1 MIKFLSRLFGKK
13 SASPIPPPTRVI
25 APFPDDY
32 AAEAKN
38 MVRLIRSY
46 SDETTEEEIES
57 VNEFFFNTTNWIDH
71 GHDVN
76 LDSFYDLIVA
86 IMKYMRSEVSTDQGN
101 DFRLDHE
108 LYVEG
113 VQDKDFFLAPEN
125 EGFLLK
131 LIALGPEADHFLCCL
146 LSELRSRLSQS
157 FIDLSFEIVTKRS
170 TLNDCE
176 HIQDWPAKYNFNSDV
191 EVSGNVIA
199 EFIQSDRLSESQIA
213 KVIKFLNEIGKQ
225 LEQWQI
231 DTCNFH
237 LAQCSVT
244 PSDYLK
250 TLSKNHT
257 SRFGWVKE
265 DNGDW
270 DFIEISISELAQKNL
285 EARKSIAE

>member
-1 MIKFLSRLFGKK
+1 MNTNDYEKEAQVVIRALKESKEDEYEETLDL
-13 SASPIPPPTRVI
+13 ASEFYENTIEWINDGETVNLESFFEFIVYVRKYL
-25 APFPDDY
+25 PD
-32 AAEAKN
+32 
-38 MVRLIRSY
+38 
-46 SDETTEEEIES
+46 
-57 VNEFFFNTTNWIDH
+57 WID
-71 GHDVN
+71 
-76 LDSFYDLIVA
+76 
-86 IMKYMRSEVSTDQGN
+86 GN
-101 DFRLDHE
+101 GFRIDHE
-108 LYVEG
+108 IYAEG
-113 VQDKDFFLAPEN
+113 IMDKDFFLAPEN

-213 KVIKFLNEIGKQ
+213 KVIKFLNKIGKQ

>member
-1 MIKFLSRLFGKK
+1 MSILSRLFGKK
-13 SASPIPPPTRVI
+13 ASKPLSPVLRVI
-25 APFPDDY
+25 APFPEDY
-32 AAEAKN
+32 AAEVKT
-38 MVRLIRSY
+38 MIELIQSY

-57 VNEFFFNTTNWIDH
+57 VNEFYFNTIDWINQNEDL
-71 GHDVN
+71 N

-108 LYVEG
+108 LYTEG
-113 VQDKDFFLAPEN
+113 VQDKSFFLDPKN
-125 EGFLLK
+125 EPFLLR
-131 LIALGPEADHFLCCL
+131 IVALGPEADHFLCCL

-170 TLNDCE
+170 TLNNCE
-176 HIQDWPAKYNFNSDV
+176 HIQDWPAKYNINSDV

-213 KVIKFLNEIGKQ
+213 KVIKFLNKIGKQ

-257 SRFGWVKE
+257 SLFGWVKE